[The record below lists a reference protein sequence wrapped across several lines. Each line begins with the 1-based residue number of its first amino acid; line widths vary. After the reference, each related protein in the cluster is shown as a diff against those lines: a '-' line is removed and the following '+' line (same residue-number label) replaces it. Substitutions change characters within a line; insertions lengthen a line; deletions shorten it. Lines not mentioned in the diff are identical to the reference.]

1 MEAGEHSSVSTDLLQ
16 RPLMTIQDREGAD
29 PFSLRGNLEEAGD
42 ECGLTSDVAPI
53 RAAAMT
59 PWRTALASASQFLRC
74 RAISLAAGQCDNAV
88 SGIADF
94 LHPLGY
100 RAAGRTASGGVRVN
114 SRLSRLC

>member
-1 MEAGEHSSVSTDLLQ
+1 MAAGEHSSVWTDVLQ
-16 RPLMTIQDREGAD
+16 RPLVTIQDREGAD

-59 PWRTALASASQFLRC
+59 PWRTALAAASQFLRC
-74 RAISLAAGQCDNAV
+74 RAIALAAGQCNNAV

-94 LHPLGY
+94 SSAWLS
-100 RAAGRTASGGVRVN
+100 GRR
-114 SRLSRLC
+114 